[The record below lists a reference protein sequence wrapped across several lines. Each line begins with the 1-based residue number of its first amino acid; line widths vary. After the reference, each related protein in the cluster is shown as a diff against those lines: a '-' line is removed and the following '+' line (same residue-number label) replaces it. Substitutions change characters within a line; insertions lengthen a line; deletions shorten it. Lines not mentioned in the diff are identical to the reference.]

1 MSDEMKKEHHL
12 FTTYLVRLLLLGVPV
27 VNVIA
32 AVLWGFAGR
41 DDDTRSFGRAA
52 LMTLVT
58 FAVLTLLSG
67 LLAFTFLS
75 TRLFELIP

>member
-1 MSDEMKKEHHL
+1 MKKDDHA

-27 VNVIA
+27 VNVVA
-32 AVLWGFAGR
+32 AVLWGFAGK

-52 LMTLVT
+52 LMALVT
-58 FAVLTLLSG
+58 FAVLTLICG